1 MDINTIY
8 MIAIVIVVM
17 LAVGAILGVVFSL
30 QRRAKR
36 QKHQS

>member
-17 LAVGAILGVVFSL
+17 LAVGIILGVAFSL
-30 QRRAKR
+30 RQRAKR
-36 QKHQS
+36 QKL